1 MHFAVENVPMQWRL
15 REVGLK
21 KNEVLSIRYLASV
34 LFLVSELLQEK
45 RKTALRVS
53 FCFSTGQLL
62 GIHLENSSTVL
73 DYHNSTSP

>member
-34 LFLVSELLQEK
+34 LFLVSELL
-45 RKTALRVS
+45 
-53 FCFSTGQLL
+53 
-62 GIHLENSSTVL
+62 GISIV
-73 DYHNSTSP
+73 